1 MVRVLA
7 LIYKAEPAFTH
18 GVFKHFHKLISV
30 HAEAV
35 LHLIAVKE
43 DYYGV
48 IRKELAQ
55 SVVQRVKIA
64 AVVFRKPQHPAQIV
78 MSRLKV
84 PHAFSVKY
92 YYLHSYSSP

>member
-30 HAEAV
+30 HAEAF

-55 SVVQRVKIA
+55 AVVQRVKIA
-64 AVVFRKPQHPAQIV
+64 AAPCSDSHEQTQSPSCIFRQV
-78 MSRLKV
+78 L
-84 PHAFSVKY
+84 
-92 YYLHSYSSP
+92 LSP